1 MWYNIDRCEITGEER
16 LYMIRVNEVKLSLEE
31 TVDIIPH
38 KLAKLLRIRLEDIIS
53 YKIYKE
59 SIDAR
64 KAGQVYFVYTVDV
77 ETIDEEK
84 LLQKNSQLVK
94 TPDMQYHEVPK
105 GTIQFKYRPVVI
117 GFGPS
122 GMFAGLILAQRGYR
136 PIILERGQDV
146 DNRTKDVEEF
156 WKFGKLNPE
165 SNVQFGEGGAGT
177 FSDGKLT
184 TRIKDRR
191 CRKILEELVS
201 AGAPKEILYS
211 HKPHIGTDV
220 LKQVVKNIRCK
231 IEQLGGEI
239 YFSSKVTDFIING
252 ENLTSIEING
262 QEKIPAEAVILG
274 IGHSSRDTYE
284 VLNNRK
290 VQIRQKPFAI
300 GVRIEHQQRA
310 INKAQYK
317 EFAEHP
323 RLGAADYKL
332 TYQTK
337 EGRAVYTFCMC
348 PGGTVVAAASEE
360 GGVVTN
366 GMSEYARNKENAN
379 SALLVQVKTEDF
391 GSNHPLAGV
400 EFQRKWEKAAYRAAG
415 SNYNAPTQR
424 VGDFMQDKVSAD
436 AGNVIPTY
444 LPGVTWC
451 NLKECLPD
459 FVITSIKEAIPKF
472 EQRMKGFAIEEA
484 VMTGVETRS
493 SAPVRIERA
502 EDVME
507 SVNVKGLFPVG
518 EGAGYA
524 GGIISA
530 AADGMKAAEMIIM
543 KFSHI

>member
-1 MWYNIDRCEITGEER
+1 
-16 LYMIRVNEVKLSLEE
+16 MIRINEVKLSLEE
-31 TVDIIPH
+31 TIDMIPK
-38 KLAKLLRIRLEDIIS
+38 KLAKLLRINLEDIVS
-53 YKIYKE
+53 YRIYKE

-64 KAGQVYFVYTVDV
+64 KAGQVFFVYTVDA
-77 ETIDEEK
+77 EITDEEK
-84 LLQKNSQLVK
+84 LLKRNNQLVK
-94 TPDMQYHEVPK
+94 TPDMRYQEVPK
-105 GTIQFKYRPVVI
+105 GTIQLKYRPIII

-146 DNRTKDVEEF
+146 DNRTKDVEQF
-156 WKFGKLNPE
+156 WKLGKLKPE

-184 TRIKDRR
+184 TGIKDRR
-191 CRKILEELVS
+191 CRKILEELVC

-211 HKPHIGTDV
+211 YKPHIGTDI
-220 LKQVVKNIRCK
+220 LKRVVKSIRGK

-239 YFSSKVTDFIING
+239 FFNSKVTDFIING
-252 ENLTSIEING
+252 ESLTGIEING
-262 QEKIPAEAVILG
+262 QEQIPAEAVILG
-274 IGHSSRDTYE
+274 IGHSARDTYE
-284 VLNNRK
+284 VLNKRQ

-300 GVRIEHQQRA
+300 GVRIEHPQRL
-310 INKAQYK
+310 INQAQYK

-332 TYQTK
+332 TYKTK

-348 PGGTVVAAASEE
+348 PGGVVVAAASEE
-360 GGVVTN
+360 ESVVTN
-366 GMSEYARNKENAN
+366 GMSEYARAAQNAN
-379 SALLVQVKTEDF
+379 SALLVQVNTSDF
-391 GSNHPLAGV
+391 HSDHPLAGV
-400 EFQRKWEKAAYRAAG
+400 EFQRKWEKIAYRLAG
-415 SNYNAPTQR
+415 NNYHAPVQR
-424 VGDFMQDKVSAD
+424 VGDFLRDKVSVCAD
-436 AGNVIPTY
+436 NETHTY
-444 LPGVTWC
+444 LPGATWC

-459 FVITSIKEAIPKF
+459 FVIKSIKEAIPIF
-472 EQRMKGFAIEEA
+472 EQRIRGFAIEEA

-493 SAPVRIERA
+493 SAPIRIERA
-502 EDVME
+502 EDTME

-530 AADGMKAAEMIIM
+530 AADGMKAAEMIMM